1 MLNNVAEPS
10 AIQLERTR
18 FPAFL
23 PQAAVGVSFKH
34 EHLPQILARRGA
46 PRLFFEVHA
55 ENYMGAGGRPHQ
67 ALRSLRRDH
76 PITLH
81 GVAMSIGGAGRLNG
95 EHLKRFRNL
104 VNLYEPALVSEH
116 LAWST
121 HAGTYLSDLLPV
133 PYTHEVL
140 ARVVDNVDE
149 MQAALGA
156 PILLENPATYVR
168 YEHSTWSETEF
179 LGEVMRRT
187 GCGLLL
193 DLNNVCVSSLNH
205 GYSAEGYLGDLP
217 LEQVGEVHL
226 AGHVEQGTGPDRVL
240 IDSHDR
246 PVRHI
251 VWQLYKHVLSLIGPV
266 PTLIEWDSDV
276 PSWEILAQEAATA
289 RAFQDPSHVGTT

>member
-1 MLNNVAEPS
+1 LNNVAEAS

-34 EHLPQILARRGA
+34 EHLPEILARRGA

-76 PITLH
+76 SITLH
-81 GVAMSIGGAGRLNG
+81 GVAMSIGGAGPLDG

-104 VNLYEPALVSEH
+104 VSLYEPGLVSEH

-121 HAGTYLSDLLPV
+121 HDGAYLSDLLPL

-140 ARVVDNVDE
+140 ARVVDHVDE
-149 MQAALGA
+149 MQAALGM

-168 YEHSTWSETEF
+168 YRQSTLSETEF
-179 LGEVMRRT
+179 LREVVRRS

-205 GYSAEGYLGDLP
+205 GYGAEEYLDELP
-217 LEQVGEVHL
+217 LEQVGELHL
-226 AGHVEQGTGPDRVL
+226 AGHVEQGTGPDRLL
-240 IDSHDR
+240 IDSHDG
-246 PVRHI
+246 PVRHA

-276 PSWEILAQEAATA
+276 PSWEILAQQAAVA
-289 RAFQDPSHVGTT
+289 RSFQDSSDVGTT